1 MLKKL
6 RLKFICITMA
16 IVTIMLCVIFGLV
29 YGSTSQSLARAS
41 VTMLQQLAE
50 DPFRPVSASQQFSQM
65 PQSYFA
71 VQYTTWGQI
80 TAIGGYYDLND
91 SFKS

>member
-50 DPFRPVSASQQFSQM
+50 DPFRPESASQQFSQM
-65 PQSYFA
+65 PQP
-71 VQYTTWGQI
+71 
-80 TAIGGYYDLND
+80 
-91 SFKS
+91 

>member
-50 DPFRPVSASQQFSQM
+50 DPFRPESASQQFSQM
-65 PQSYFA
+65 PQPYFA
-71 VQYTTWGQI
+71 VR
-80 TAIGGYYDLND
+80 AHDLGAD
-91 SFKS
+91 HGHRRLL

>member
-50 DPFRPVSASQQFSQM
+50 DPFRPESASQQFSQM
-65 PQSYFA
+65 PQPYFA
-71 VQYTTWGQI
+71 VQ
-80 TAIGGYYDLND
+80 LL
-91 SFKS
+91 

>member
-50 DPFRPVSASQQFSQM
+50 DPFRPESASQQFSQM
-65 PQSYFA
+65 PQPYFA
-71 VQYTTWGQI
+71 VPVSYTHLDVYKRQV
-80 TAIGGYYDLND
+80 
-91 SFKS
+91 

>member
-50 DPFRPVSASQQFSQM
+50 DPFRPESASQQFSQM
-65 PQSYFA
+65 PQPYFRRA
-71 VQYTTWGQI
+71 VH
-80 TAIGGYYDLND
+80 DLGAD
-91 SFKS
+91 HGHRRLL

>member
-50 DPFRPVSASQQFSQM
+50 DPSAQCQLASSFLRCPSPISPCSTRPGGRSRPSA
-65 PQSYFA
+65 
-71 VQYTTWGQI
+71 
-80 TAIGGYYDLND
+80 AIMI
-91 SFKS
+91 

>member
-29 YGSTSQSLARAS
+29 YGSTSQKPSAVVHHHAAAAGGGPLPPR
-41 VTMLQQLAE
+41 
-50 DPFRPVSASQQFSQM
+50 VS
-65 PQSYFA
+65 
-71 VQYTTWGQI
+71 
-80 TAIGGYYDLND
+80 
-91 SFKS
+91 